1 VIKPRQR
8 LGSGVPVI
16 IIWSSTE
23 GITSL
28 AREIVTIA
36 RNSCTCGYQSQK
48 VRFGSL
54 ADIRADM
61 RHVRFIPISGHAHR
75 RHQCLLSANSGPN
88 QCYRFGAKNVHLDNG
103 RKGTDSNNWVLSHSV
118 IDPAMNQLADSSN
131 GPEPVI
137 EPSSGGA
144 AAVDLT
150 TRALNQRIRQQ
161 EILAE
166 LGVLA
171 LQGKV
176 FLDLLDQ
183 TARLTAEGM
192 EAEFCKVL
200 EYIPAENRFLVRAGV
215 GWQEGI
221 VGVATVGADLESPS
235 GFALRTG
242 KPVISNHLE
251 NEQRFRTPELLL
263 EHGIRRAMNVILQGD
278 GSPYGVLEVDSQS
291 EGEFGEH
298 DIAFLQGAANIL
310 GMAIERQRYERHL
323 KAALDRHQVLL
334 KEISHRVKNS
344 LQIVSSMLHLQA
356 STVDDDG
363 LAAQLAEASSRVSA
377 VGRAYERL
385 AYDAD
390 VENIDLGSYLRAV
403 CADAISASSNCK
415 LHFDSEDGI
424 WLYADR
430 AISLALIVNEL
441 VTNAIKYAFSNR
453 HEGHVFVRLV
463 RHDANTALVS
473 VRDDGI
479 GLPPD
484 FDLGMGKGLGM
495 RIVTALA
502 KQLGADIAR
511 NPQVDGNE
519 FVVLVPCEPICES

>member
-1 VIKPRQR
+1 MDLDSHLVNR
-8 LGSGVPVI
+8 S
-16 IIWSSTE
+16 
-23 GITSL
+23 
-28 AREIVTIA
+28 AM
-36 RNSCTCGYQSQK
+36 SQ
-48 VRFGSL
+48 
-54 ADIRADM
+54 
-61 RHVRFIPISGHAHR
+61 
-75 RHQCLLSANSGPN
+75 LS
-88 QCYRFGAKNVHLDNG
+88 
-103 RKGTDSNNWVLSHSV
+103 
-118 IDPAMNQLADSSN
+118 DSSDH
-131 GPEPVI
+131 PEPVI
-137 EPSSGGA
+137 EPSNGGA
-144 AAVDLT
+144 ATVELT
-150 TRALNQRIRQQ
+150 TRALHLRLRQQ

-171 LQGKV
+171 LQEKV
-176 FLDLLDQ
+176 FLDLLHQ

-192 EAEFCKVL
+192 EAEFCKIL

-215 GWQEGI
+215 GWHEGI

-278 GSPYGVLEVDSQS
+278 GSPYGVLEVDSRS
-291 EGEFGEH
+291 EGEFSEH

-356 STVDDDG
+356 GTADDEG
-363 LAAQLAEASSRVSA
+363 LTAQLAEASSRVSA
-377 VGRAYERL
+377 IGRAYERL

-390 VENIDLGSYLRAV
+390 VENIDLGAYLQMV
-403 CADAISASSNCK
+403 CADAITASSNCK
-415 LHFDSEDGI
+415 LHFDGARGI
-424 WLYADR
+424 WLSADR
-430 AISLALIVNEL
+430 AISLALVVNEL
-441 VTNAIKYAFSNR
+441 VTNAVKYAFSNR
-453 HEGHVFVRLV
+453 HEGHIYVRLV
-463 RHDANTALVS
+463 RQDSNTALVS

-484 FDLGMGKGLGM
+484 FNLSMSKGLGM

-502 KQLGADIAR
+502 KQLGADITR

-519 FVVLVPCEPICES
+519 FVVAVPCEHVSES